1 MIFSKRNVI
10 FMMPVHG
17 DEDFIKMGRFFE
29 RINGAKDLVGIGNS
43 KRASLTEVVLGINND
58 KRLGHD

>member
-1 MIFSKRNVI
+1 
-10 FMMPVHG
+10 MMPVHG
-17 DEDFIKMGRFFE
+17 DEDLIKMGRFFE

-43 KRASLTEVVLGINND
+43 KGASLTEIVLGVNND